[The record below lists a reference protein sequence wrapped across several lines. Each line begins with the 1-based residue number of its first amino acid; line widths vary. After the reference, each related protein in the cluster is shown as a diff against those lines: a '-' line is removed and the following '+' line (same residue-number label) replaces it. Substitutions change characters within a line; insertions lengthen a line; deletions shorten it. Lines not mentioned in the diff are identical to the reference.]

1 MEFLEFVL
9 PGQKRSKLVYW
20 ATIIDTALLFA
31 AQNNTHDSESDDV
44 NSENNDEDLDNDQSC
59 LKHSEFRVPFLHLM
73 SEQSS
78 CY

>member
-1 MEFLEFVL
+1 MIFTYFLHGCKFSIFPV
-9 PGQKRSKLVYW
+9 
-20 ATIIDTALLFA
+20 IDTALLFA

-44 NSENNDEDLDNDQSC
+44 NSENDDEDLDNDQSC

-73 SEQSS
+73 SVQSS